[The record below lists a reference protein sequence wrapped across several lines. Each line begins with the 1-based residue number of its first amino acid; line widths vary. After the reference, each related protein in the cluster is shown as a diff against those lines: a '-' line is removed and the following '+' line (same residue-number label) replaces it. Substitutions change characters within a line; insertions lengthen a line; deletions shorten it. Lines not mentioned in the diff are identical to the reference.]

1 MTAAQLRTRILASA
15 RIAYQGYAESNIDL
29 NLPRLPDLGNVVGL
43 LDGSTDQYAWYR
55 SPGLWRSDV
64 LTSAGEED
72 TYQTS
77 QGTFIWSYSSN
88 LLTEVIGAQP
98 VRLPR
103 AADLLPPA
111 LALRLLGF
119 AGPADRVSRLPT
131 QRVAGIDAAGLRL
144 VPASA
149 ASTIGSVDIWADP
162 VTGLPVQVEVF
173 GKGTGPP
180 VLTTRFLDLS
190 LARPPLSTVT
200 PNPAPEV
207 GYSTTALPNVAGVL
221 NGFGPPL
228 PGKLAGFSRVANPG
242 GLADVAA
249 YGSGFA
255 RFAVLP
261 LPQRV
266 GASAL
271 AAAGSAGATIRI
283 SGGTAVLVRTALLT
297 VLLVQQ
303 PSGAVDLLAG
313 AVTPGLLERAAS
325 QLLGSP

>member
-228 PGKLAGFSRVANPG
+228 PASWP
-242 GLADVAA
+242 
-249 YGSGFA
+249 
-255 RFAVLP
+255 
-261 LPQRV
+261 
-266 GASAL
+266 ASAGSPIR
-271 AAAGSAGATIRI
+271 AGW
-283 SGGTAVLVRTALLT
+283 RTSPPT
-297 VLLVQQ
+297 
-303 PSGAVDLLAG
+303 G
-313 AVTPGLLERAAS
+313 
-325 QLLGSP
+325 LGSPGSPCCRCRSGSGRRRSPRQVRPARRFGFPAAPQYLSAPRCSPCSWCSSHPERSTC